1 MDRAEGYKALDIDHL
16 DYVQLYP
23 TNQCN
28 LTCSFCFNRG
38 LSSRRD
44 IELEDYCTIVS
55 ALDDAGVKKMDILG
69 GEPTLHFGFEEMLE
83 INSRSGISTSISSN
97 GRDIG
102 MLRQISSHYKKT
114 PLKLGISLYPET
126 MTEELMK
133 FIEEGLPVVKSVCTS
148 KEFITDEG
156 KRLIE
161 NGDVHYC
168 LLFMDV
174 LNKDDLDLSL
184 PFPDYLG
191 KLNRLKE
198 LHSNVHGV
206 FCSGFI
212 PDSETFPVLERV
224 RCPAGTTKMSILPDG
239 SVYPCYLFFR
249 HDDFRLGNL
258 LDDDIQQIWN
268 SPVLDAFRSFEKN
281 NCVNQECQLHTKCH
295 GGCPAVSL
303 LVNGDVSAPDPRCIG
318 IV

>member
-1 MDRAEGYKALDIDHL
+1 MDIDHL
-16 DYVQLYP
+16 DYVQFYP
-23 TNQCN
+23 TTKCN
-28 LTCSFCFNRG
+28 LSCSFCFNRG
-38 LSSRRD
+38 LSSGKD

-55 ALDDAGVKKMDILG
+55 ALDDAGVKKMDMLG

-83 INSRSGISTSISSN
+83 INARNGISTSISSN
-97 GRDIG
+97 GRDVGI
-102 MLRQISSHYKKT
+102 LRQISSKYKKSL
-114 PLKLGISLYPET
+114 LKLGVSLYPET

-148 KEFITDEG
+148 KEFISKEG

-161 NGDVHYC
+161 TGAVHYY

-191 KLNRLKE
+191 KLSRIKASY
-198 LHSNVHGV
+198 SNVHGV

-212 PDSETFPVLERV
+212 PDSEKFPVLERV

-249 HDDFRLGNL
+249 HEEFRLGNL
-258 LDDDIQQIWN
+258 LFDDIQQIWN
-268 SPVLDAFRSFEKN
+268 SPILDIFRSFKKN
-281 NCVNQECQLHTKCH
+281 NCVNQKCQLHNECH

-303 LVNGDVSAPDPRCIG
+303 LVHGDVSAPDPRCIMA
-318 IV
+318 V